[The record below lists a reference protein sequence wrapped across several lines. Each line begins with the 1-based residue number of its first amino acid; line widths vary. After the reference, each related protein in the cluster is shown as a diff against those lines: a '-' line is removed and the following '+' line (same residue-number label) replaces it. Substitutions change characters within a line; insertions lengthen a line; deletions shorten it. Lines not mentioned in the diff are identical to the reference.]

1 MNPLYHMMNP
11 SQGMNLGDLMSE
23 VNKLKS
29 QGGDPNQMIQNL
41 LNSGKV
47 TQEQYNSAKARA
59 DQIMR
64 MFSPSVHR

>member
-23 VNKLKS
+23 VNRLKS

-47 TQEQYNSAKARA
+47 TQTDYDNAVNKAN
-59 DQIMR
+59 QIMR